1 VEAKDITQNAT
12 HTEPFHPIAADA
24 QPAAPLDGTLAQQG
38 TSVPKIGDF
47 SPDDGLHWLEQHW
60 RAVVTV
66 AAPVGAGAAIIAIV
80 RSRVTSAKA
89 TESSFQQAL
98 TLLGNADGESKVA
111 AAEELLY
118 LLGDPGSERY
128 HQRIF
133 PTAVDHFRQR
143 KVEQVDQRETLAD
156 FKFVPVLVFAASAIR
171 DRLQRNRA
179 NLGDAREDS
188 LNATQVHL
196 DGLSLREA
204 DLSYLNMRH
213 ATFTGAVLGTATF
226 SQADLTGADLRHST
240 LNNVDLSHAIL
251 FGANLSGARARNAN
265 FSHARLR
272 NANLEHADL
281 AYANLE
287 GAELSDVANVAGANI
302 YRASGLTG
310 EMRKKYLDMGAI
322 ERD

>member
-1 VEAKDITQNAT
+1 
-12 HTEPFHPIAADA
+12 
-24 QPAAPLDGTLAQQG
+24 
-38 TSVPKIGDF
+38 
-47 SPDDGLHWLEQHW
+47 
-60 RAVVTV
+60 
-66 AAPVGAGAAIIAIV
+66 
-80 RSRVTSAKA
+80 VTSARA
-89 TESSFQQAL
+89 SESSFQQAL
-98 TLLGNADGESKVA
+98 TLLGSADVESKVA

-118 LLGDPGSERY
+118 LLSDPGSEKY

-133 PTAVDHFRQR
+133 ATAVDHFRQR
-143 KVEQVDQRETLAD
+143 KVEKVDQRETLAD

-171 DRLQRNRA
+171 DRLHRKGA
-179 NLGDAREDS
+179 NLGDVREDA
-188 LNATQVHL
+188 LNAERVHL

-251 FGANLSGARARNAN
+251 LGANLNGVRARNAN

-302 YRASGLTG
+302 YRATGLTA
-310 EMRKKYLDMGAI
+310 ELRNQYLAMGAI
-322 ERD
+322 EREWG